1 MPEYIDREKIRPEVC
16 SDCTRHVSLVCQ
28 SPEPCYKLLAAFLE
42 AKPVDVAP
50 VVHGR
55 WVFNGICTSCSVCG
69 SNKPTKAHGHKLAKQ
84 EIKYCYYCGAKMDG
98 GEKPNE

>member
-1 MPEYIDREKIRPEVC
+1 M
-16 SDCTRHVSLVCQ
+16 TH
-28 SPEPCYKLLAAFLE
+28 AAMEMCAGIISVLKDIP
-42 AKPVDVAP
+42 AADVAP

-69 SNKPTKAHGHKLAKQ
+69 SNKPTKAHDHKLAKQ

-98 GEKPNE
+98 GEKTNE